1 MNKINLVRKVN
12 FDGEKDVVTYE
23 VIRVVGAVSPYV
35 GEILSL
41 DHVRDLCAASGTW
54 TVTFIKDS
62 TK

>member
-1 MNKINLVRKVN
+1 MNKLTLVRKVN

-23 VIRVVGAVSPYV
+23 VIRVVGSVKPFV

-41 DHVRDLCAASGTW
+41 DYVRDLCEQSGTW
-54 TVTFIKDS
+54 TVTFQKDS